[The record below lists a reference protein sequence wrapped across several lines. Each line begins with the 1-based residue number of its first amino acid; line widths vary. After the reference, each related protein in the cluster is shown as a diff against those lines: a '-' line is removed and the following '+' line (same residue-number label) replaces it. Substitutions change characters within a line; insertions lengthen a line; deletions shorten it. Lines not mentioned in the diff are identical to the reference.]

1 MQPIRTTEALIA
13 ELVRSTGAVDAPA
26 AIRAK
31 AKELIA
37 LQVGM
42 FGEPTMPINVDVLAS
57 LRDIQRSDELPVHSP
72 DAELVPDG
80 RGGVTMRV
88 NPDRP
93 DTRLRFSVAHEISH
107 TFFPDYEAK
116 AWCRTDAHH
125 RDRTNP
131 DDYLEMLCDIAAAE
145 LLLPDPWF
153 STDAAAVSSAQGLSD
168 LASTYRAS
176 RDATVRRYAELNP
189 SPVTA
194 VFFSWKLKPTQ
205 HGTVGREDQT
215 NLFGIT
221 AAEEIRDAL
230 KLRIEYRVASP
241 SFIAEGH
248 FLPNDKSV
256 ESEGPIY
263 DAASTGRPAEGE
275 CHLEL
280 GQASGKY
287 RVWAIPLWTPEDQLG
302 AKGENAVV
310 ALLMPVTVR
319 KPKKKQK
326 QTGPG
331 LFGEG

>member
-1 MQPIRTTEALIA
+1 MQPARTTEALIA
-13 ELVRSTGAVDAPA
+13 ELVRSSGTADAPA

-57 LRDIQRSDELPVHSP
+57 LRGIQRSDELPMHSP

-93 DTRLRFSVAHEISH
+93 DTRLRFSIAHEISH
-107 TFFPDYEAK
+107 TFFPDYTTK
-116 AWCRTDAHH
+116 AWCRTDARY
-125 RDRTNP
+125 RDRSNP

-153 STDAAAVSSAQGLSD
+153 SNDAAAVATAQGLSD
-168 LASTYRAS
+168 LALTYQAS
-176 RDATVRRYAELNP
+176 REATVRRYTELNP
-189 SPVTA
+189 SSVTA

-205 HGTVGREDQT
+205 QGTVGREDQA

-230 KLRIEYRVASP
+230 KLRIEYCVASP

-248 FLPNDKSV
+248 FLPRDKSV
-256 ESEGPIY
+256 ESDGPIY
-263 DAASTGRPAEGE
+263 AAASTGRPAEGE
-275 CHLEL
+275 CHLDL
-280 GQASGKY
+280 GQASGTY
-287 RVWAIPLWTPEDQLG
+287 RVWAIAVWTPNDQLG
-302 AKGENAVV
+302 PTGENAVV
-310 ALLMPVTVR
+310 AVLRPVSIR
-319 KPKKKQK
+319 KPKKKEK
-326 QTGPG
+326 QTGPD
-331 LFGEG
+331 LFGSL